1 MLDGSDWS
9 RLRQQMG
16 FVYILK
22 IGESSNLY
30 KVGKAKDH
38 EQRRKTLGTGSAELL
53 HDHALIESARYS
65 DIETFIKHRLQGRK
79 WLGGEGREIYE
90 VEESE
95 LAAVIEA
102 ARRWDA
108 DVLPMLAEAEKL
120 GRQPC
125 DGTVLSPGEVE
136 RQLYREALRL
146 RQVELTAKQERERIE
161 AQLKLVMRAAAT
173 LRGIATWQSVPK
185 PQFEETRFKK
195 DHPELAGAYTKTV
208 ASRPFK
214 IRW

>member
-1 MLDGSDWS
+1 
-9 RLRQQMG
+9 MG

-22 IGESSNLY
+22 IGESGSLY

-38 EQRRKTLGTGSAELL
+38 EQRRKALGTGSAEKL
-53 HDHALIESARYS
+53 HDHALIESTRYS

-79 WLGGEGREIYE
+79 WLAGEGREIYE
-90 VEESE
+90 VAETE
-95 LAAVIEA
+95 LADVIEA

-120 GRQPC
+120 GRHPC
-125 DGTVLSPGEVE
+125 DGTVLTPGETE
-136 RQLYREALRL
+136 RELYREALRL

-185 PQFEETRFKK
+185 AQFEEMRFKK
-195 DHPELAGAYTKTV
+195 DHPELAIAYTKTV